1 MTDKNLK
8 KLIRTEYKA
17 IYEEARYWEKEYEK
31 AKHKKYA
38 KDYYWASG
46 REFLMAELA
55 DKLGVELFDEN
66 FNLIEGDE

>member
-1 MTDKNLK
+1 MTEKNLK
-8 KLIRTEYKA
+8 KIIRTEYKA
-17 IYEEARYWEKEYEK
+17 IYDEARYWEKEYEK
-31 AKHKKYA
+31 ANHKKYQ

>member
-1 MTDKNLK
+1 MAGKNLK

-31 AKHKKYA
+31 AKHKKYQ

-55 DKLGVELFDEN
+55 DKVELFDEN

>member
-1 MTDKNLK
+1 MTEKNLK
-8 KLIRTEYKA
+8 KIIRTEYKA
-17 IYEEARYWEKEYEK
+17 IYNEARYWEKEYEK
-31 AKHKKYA
+31 ANHKKYQ

-66 FNLIEGDE
+66 FDLIEEDE

>member
-1 MTDKNLK
+1 MNIK
-8 KLIRTEYKA
+8 KLRKIIRDEYKG
-17 IYEEARYWEKEYEK
+17 IYNEARYWEKEYDK
-31 AKHKKYA
+31 ANRRKYQ

-55 DKLGVELFDEN
+55 DRLGVELFDEN

>member
-8 KLIRTEYKA
+8 KIIRTEYKA
-17 IYEEARYWEKEYEK
+17 IFNEARYWEKEYTK

>member
-17 IYEEARYWEKEYEK
+17 ILEEQKYWEKEYIK
-31 AKHKKYA
+31 AKRKKFV

-55 DKLGVELFDEN
+55 DKLGVELFDED

>member
-1 MTDKNLK
+1 MTDKNIK
-8 KLIRTEYKA
+8 KIIRTEYKA
-17 IYEEARYWEKEYEK
+17 LLEEQLHWEKEYEK
-31 AKHKKYA
+31 AKRQRFA

-46 REFLMAELA
+46 RELLMAELA